1 MSYQSRLITYATNFS
16 VTFQHYS
23 YIHACNSDNPI
34 NWLKNP
40 TVYLPASTIEGG
52 NKTRESLN
60 SGLVRRVLQSRAR
73 HRNATRLMSLYGTNT
88 TLGMY
93 SAVQCVSTDQL
104 DKRSESSKSFSL
116 PPMSVA
122 TLPCWNYLRAGLIFK
137 QALVSG
143 IYSRAGKGN
152 TVSVGT
158 YCLQ

>member
-1 MSYQSRLITYATNFS
+1 MYAANIFS
-16 VTFQHYS
+16 ALLPHVHTCMQLRQPY
-23 YIHACNSDNPI
+23 
-34 NWLKNP
+34 

-60 SGLVRRVLQSRAR
+60 SCLVRRALQSRAR

-88 TLGMY
+88 ILGTY

-104 DKRSESSKSFSL
+104 DKRSESSKSFPL

-122 TLPCWNYLRAGLIFK
+122 TLPCRNYLRAGLIFK

-143 IYSRAGKGN
+143 IYSRAGRNQGN

>member
-1 MSYQSRLITYATNFS
+1 MSYQSWLIMYATNFS

-23 YIHACNSDNPI
+23 YIHVCNSDNPT

-88 TLGMY
+88 TLGKY

-104 DKRSESSKSFSL
+104 DKRSESSKSFPL

-122 TLPCWNYLRAGLIFK
+122 TLPCRNYRKLQIFVA
-137 QALVSG
+137 Q
-143 IYSRAGKGN
+143 YFREFRD
-152 TVSVGT
+152 
-158 YCLQ
+158 